1 MRKSP
6 LLFLYE
12 TVGNKLKMKHTLN
25 ILLLIL
31 TLVACKNQSNS
42 ELKKV
47 ELKAEIAQTE
57 KEELKEVNKLKT
69 IPNDLR
75 KFGVFDF
82 FDSDEIMRIWRFPEG
97 GAVFEELIEIKRN
110 GKEWSSIRYTY
121 LLDEYIEKPE
131 YQKFRKKQTLKLKK
145 EQILKFINKKLLQEN
160 IKPTKEDQICL
171 CDIYLGEYRLN
182 NEQNYFEFFL
192 GEKGNNNISK
202 INLMKFLNERISE

>member
-1 MRKSP
+1 
-6 LLFLYE
+6 
-12 TVGNKLKMKHTLN
+12 MKHTLN

-31 TLVACKNQSNS
+31 TLVSCKNQSKS
-42 ELKKV
+42 ELNKV
-47 ELKAEIAQTE
+47 ELKKEIAQIE

-75 KFGVFDF
+75 KLGAFDF

-121 LLDEYIEKPE
+121 LLDEYIDKPE

-145 EQILKFINKKLLQEN
+145 EQILEFINKKLLQEN

-171 CDIYLGEYRLN
+171 CDIYLAEYRLN

-192 GEKGNNNISK
+192 REEGNKNISK
-202 INLMKFLNERISE
+202 VNLMKFLNEIISE